1 MTIAGASSVYS
12 AVPVPILMDLRSH
25 LADENG
31 TSYSFFVAGAD
42 GSSRYEQGSAT
53 NAGPLA
59 VAGNYT

>member
-1 MTIAGASSVYS
+1 MYS